1 MLKGGALSMGAHSEG
16 TRKDSP
22 RIDHPAFLGIQL
34 SPPFVMRPATRPRY
48 LPPAAQAGMR
58 FFPVDRPPVRAEAPH
73 MPSKQEILDLQ
84 FIEARHKLLD
94 LAAFLDR
101 IDRHPGDNDF
111 RLEAMKNALPIL
123 LAERPDRAR
132 AILEAL
138 SDPTT
143 EPIPQAAFQGA
154 FGAPSLITDH

>member
-1 MLKGGALSMGAHSEG
+1 LLTLKARDLIIKHDRHAQGGGLLGRYCAKPLLS
-16 TRKDSP
+16 
-22 RIDHPAFLGIQL
+22 
-34 SPPFVMRPATRPRY
+34 
-48 LPPAAQAGMR
+48 
-58 FFPVDRPPVRAEAPH
+58 VDRPPQTTEGFR
-73 MPSKQEILDLQ
+73 MLSKQQILDLQ

-101 IDRHPGDNDF
+101 IDRHQGGDDF
-111 RLEAMKNALPIL
+111 RTDALRKALPLL

-138 SDPTT
+138 SDTTT

-154 FGAPSLITDH
+154 FGAPSRITDH